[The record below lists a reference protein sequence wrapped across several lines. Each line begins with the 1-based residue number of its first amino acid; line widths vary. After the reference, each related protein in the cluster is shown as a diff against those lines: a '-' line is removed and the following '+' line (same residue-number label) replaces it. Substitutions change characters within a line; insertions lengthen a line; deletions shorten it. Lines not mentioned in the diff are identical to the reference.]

1 MVGKGKES
9 RNYAM
14 FKEIDMQKRKEAA
27 GDKCLGSVLD
37 ISDSK
42 ESHCAAAG
50 ISLESIVDIEES

>member
-1 MVGKGKES
+1 
-9 RNYAM
+9 M